1 MKWLQVCF
9 GQESVQHFREVGS
22 RQNNSRL
29 PGEVREREREKWRE
43 LCSSEDGREAEAWE
57 TVPSIE
63 CTSPTIYVIA
73 GMVNHLELTAK
84 V

>member
-1 MKWLQVCF
+1 M
-9 GQESVQHFREVGS
+9 GS

-43 LCSSEDGREAEAWE
+43 LCSSEEDGREAEAWE